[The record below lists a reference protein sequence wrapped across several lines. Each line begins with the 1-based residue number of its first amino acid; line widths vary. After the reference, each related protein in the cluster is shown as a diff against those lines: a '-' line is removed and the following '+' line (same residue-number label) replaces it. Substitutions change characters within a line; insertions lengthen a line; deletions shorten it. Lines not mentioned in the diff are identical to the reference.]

1 MGILVSALG
10 GLSAASWCR
19 SPGLRGG
26 ILSCCDPDLKTSK
39 ISIDIPFFRQSC
51 WCLQESSSCCSSLLG
66 SLKHQQAASVAYM
79 TLSTGMDPG
88 NLILLSKDFQTDVD
102 FVVPFF
108 VSDAKHLITKGWYG
122 FRGSSP
128 MVHPTLTGS
137 TGTTCAGPNGK
148 LDWFS
153 QIPPS
158 KKPGISQVTWIMDIM
173 DMNGYD
179 TPAYVEN
186 TAQFL

>member
-39 ISIDIPFFRQSC
+39 ISIDIPFFRQFC

-66 SLKHQQAASVAYM
+66 SLKHHQAASVAAIWLCPLEW
-79 TLSTGMDPG
+79 TQA
-88 NLILLSKDFQTDVD
+88 ILLLNKDFSTDVD

-108 VSDAKHLITKGWYG
+108 VSDPKHLITKGWYG

-137 TGTTCAGPNGK
+137 TGTTCAGPWKAG
-148 LDWFS
+148 L
-153 QIPPS
+153 
-158 KKPGISQVTWIMDIM
+158 V
-173 DMNGYD
+173 
-179 TPAYVEN
+179 
-186 TAQFL
+186 